1 MPAFLVDE
9 NLPRQLIQR
18 AREQGHEARW
28 VRDIMPG
35 ASDREILG
43 ELLRSEEHLVTRD
56 IRFANTVFARI
67 GMEEELSGVV
77 LIREERMKQIRAA
90 WRRYMRRDEYPQQSL
105 VVLEAQQTRIRR
117 LPPEEE
123 DND

>member
-1 MPAFLVDE
+1 MTAFLVDE

-18 AREQGHEARW
+18 AREHGHEARW

-35 ASDREILG
+35 ASDREILD

-67 GMEEELSGVV
+67 GMEEALSGVV
-77 LIREERMKQIRAA
+77 LIREERMRQIRSA
-90 WRRYMRRDEYPQQSL
+90 WHRYVGRDEYPAQSL
-105 VVLEAQQTRIRR
+105 VVLEAQKTRIRR
-117 LPPEEE
+117 FPPEEGH
-123 DND
+123 D